1 MELSLN
7 LQNKK
12 EIVAEEF
19 LLKDLKCLSLY
30 KESYLPAPI
39 RFLESFIHTKN
50 LNILEKFLALILLR
64 QKCVSDSVSVDTDKG
79 PVSMTLSYIIKNIQ
93 SSHDISEEVTIN
105 NIKYVLNYPTKFNLG
120 NTDFLFS
127 IIESITIDG
136 ERIVVNE
143 LTDGEF
149 EQIINSL
156 PKKLYTHLTNYTKK
170 YRDLFTVTIWE
181 EREKINLQKFDL
193 NILTTS
199 FPLFLVKLFNTLS
212 HTEYEELIFVLSK
225 RIPDVNFL
233 INSTYIEIQDYMEL
247 YKREVDQINENLQN

>member
-1 MELSLN
+1 MITK
-7 LQNKK
+7 QKK
-12 EIVAEEF
+12 
-19 LLKDLKCLSLY
+19 
-30 KESYLPAPI
+30 
-39 RFLESFIHTKN
+39 N
-50 LNILEKFLALILLR
+50 
-64 QKCVSDSVSVDTDKG
+64 
-79 PVSMTLSYIIKNIQ
+79 IIKNIQ

-181 EREKINLQKFDL
+181 EREKINLQKLDL